1 MVVRVNN
8 GGLRWQN
15 RVIRSTEQGRKGIYC
30 GFFVD
35 NQIVVKVKLLVYNKH
50 GKCLDLLDISPV
62 FNTDL

>member
-1 MVVRVNN
+1 MIVWVNN
-8 GGLRWQN
+8 GGLRRQN
-15 RVIRSTEQGRKGIYC
+15 RVVRSTEYGRRSIYC

-35 NQIVVKVKLLVYNKH
+35 NQIVVKVKLLVYNKC